1 MQGNIFIGDQ
11 AVCLLNALGYEITSA
26 LYYPCGFFIFFFL
39 VLCMCG
45 YAIISHT
52 VILKNTAGRKMELK
66 SLILS

>member
-1 MQGNIFIGDQ
+1 MKSLVLCTIP
-11 AVCLLNALGYEITSA
+11 VVS
-26 LYYPCGFFIFFFL
+26 LYSFFL